1 MKVRSLSTSLTL
13 LSLAISTQL
22 YAQTVETDASVQ
34 TTAAVTSQ
42 KPTQLAPI
50 VLTASR
56 SAQSIAEIAGTV
68 QAIEQKQIEQQS
80 AAGRKL
86 ADILAQL
93 VPSLSP
99 SSGTTTNYGQTMRG
113 RQVLILIDG
122 VAQTG
127 SRDASRQL
135 NSISPDSIER
145 VEVVSGASSIYGS
158 GATGGII
165 NIITKKGRPMGFI
178 LNPNSV

>member
-1 MKVRSLSTSLTL
+1 MKVLSLSTSFTL
-13 LSLAISTQL
+13 LSLAISAQL
-22 YAQTVETDASVQ
+22 YAHTPDTAASTQ
-34 TTAAVTSQ
+34 TTAVVATQ
-42 KPTQLAPI
+42 KPVQLAPI
-50 VLTASR
+50 VITATR

-68 QAIEQKQIEQQS
+68 QSIEQKQIEQQA

-127 SRDASRQL
+127 SRDAARQL
-135 NSISPDSIER
+135 NSIR
-145 VEVVSGASSIYGS
+145 RKQYLRLWC
-158 GATGGII
+158 
-165 NIITKKGRPMGFI
+165 NRRHHQCYY
-178 LNPNSV
+178 

>member
-1 MKVRSLSTSLTL
+1 M
-13 LSLAISTQL
+13 
-22 YAQTVETDASVQ
+22 
-34 TTAAVTSQ
+34 TAT
-42 KPTQLAPI
+42 
-50 VLTASR
+50 R

-68 QAIEQKQIEQQS
+68 QSIEQKQIGQQA

-113 RQVLILIDG
+113 RQVLVLIDG

-127 SRDASRQL
+127 SRDAARQL
-135 NSISPDSIER
+135 NSISPDSIEKLR
-145 VEVVSGASSIYGS
+145 WFQVQVVSTVPVQQAVLLISSQR
-158 GATGGII
+158 
-165 NIITKKGRPMGFI
+165 KGLVM
-178 LNPNSV
+178 V

>member
-1 MKVRSLSTSLTL
+1 MKVRSLSSSLTL
-13 LSLAISTQL
+13 LSLAISNQL

-122 VAQTG
+122 
-127 SRDASRQL
+127 
-135 NSISPDSIER
+135 
-145 VEVVSGASSIYGS
+145 
-158 GATGGII
+158 
-165 NIITKKGRPMGFI
+165 
-178 LNPNSV
+178 